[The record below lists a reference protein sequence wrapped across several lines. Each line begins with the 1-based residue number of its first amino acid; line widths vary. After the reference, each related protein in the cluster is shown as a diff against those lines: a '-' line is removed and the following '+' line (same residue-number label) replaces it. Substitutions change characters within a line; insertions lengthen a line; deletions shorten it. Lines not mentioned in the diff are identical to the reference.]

1 MNKTVILID
10 GDVLA
15 YRAAAIAEKREVE
28 VLHKASGKTKM
39 FKTRTEFKEFLK
51 EKEKEY
57 VVEDWEFKDIQT
69 PLGPAIA
76 YSVMARQIERFK
88 SELFADACEVFIS
101 GKNNFRDSLKLPK
114 KYKGNRDEMVRPVHL
129 RNCKKFLVDNYS
141 AWISN
146 GFESD
151 DYLVIRGYHYLNL
164 GWNPIMITVDKD
176 ANAYAGLSVYDFTQD
191 VPEIKLLPSFGSLW
205 DTGKKIAGDGFLW
218 FCFQWLL
225 GDSTDFFSPRD
236 LREGLRFGEKA
247 AFKALKDCT
256 TKEEAVKVVVDHY
269 KLWYPDKVEY
279 LAWDGSPVEAD
290 YKNLLQ
296 LYFKCVRMKST
307 AEDNLDLDSF
317 FKKEEID
324 VSKIGL

>member
-1 MNKTVILID
+1 MSKTVILID

-28 VLHKASGKTKM
+28 VLHKSSGKTKM

-51 EKEKEY
+51 GKEKEY
-57 VVEDWEFKDIQT
+57 IPEEWEFRDIQT
-69 PLGPAIA
+69 PEDPAIA
-76 YSVMARQIERFK
+76 YSVMTRQIERFK

-114 KYKGNRDEMVRPVHL
+114 KYKGNRDEMIRPVHL
-129 RNCKKFLVDNYS
+129 RNCKKFLVDNYD

-176 ANAYAGLSVYDFTQD
+176 ANAYSGLSVYDFTQD

-205 DTGKKIAGDGFLW
+205 DTGKKITGNGFIFLCHQLLHGDP
-218 FCFQWLL
+218 
-225 GDSTDFFSPRD
+225 GDFYKPSELTSKK
-236 LREGLRFGEKA
+236 FGEKA
-247 AFKALKDCT
+247 SYKLLKDCST
-256 TKEEAVKVVVDHY
+256 PKEALEVVVKTY
-269 KLWYPDKVEY
+269 KEWYPKDFTYES
-279 LAWDGSPVEAD
+279 WDGDKIQGSW
-290 YKNLLQ
+290 LQQLQ
-296 LYFKCVRMKST
+296 LYYKCAKMKSSM
-307 AEDNLDLDSF
+307 EDNLDVEDLL
-317 FKKEEID
+317 KEYGVKYDENNE
-324 VSKIGL
+324 